1 VSFRKS
7 QSDFG
12 TPTDANHYNRGI
24 TPGGGSGSV
33 DIIDYLPPIG
43 CIASLLGVVSRTPAV
58 DKKHLVAGL
67 AEGQA
72 GGQIPA

>member
-12 TPTDANHYNRGI
+12 TPADANHHNRGI

-33 DIIDYLPPIG
+33 GIIDYLPPIG
-43 CIASLLGVVSRTPAV
+43 CIAALFGVVSRTPAV
-58 DKKHLVAGL
+58 DKKHLVASL
-67 AEGQA
+67 AEGLA